1 MLIAEGTLRRI
12 IQEELEQL
20 DEAIRNR
27 HGYSVRTKEDVE
39 WTPSKRN
46 IPFERNPF
54 VGSSPAFN
62 SWYNDGD
69 MTRPWKRDFESKT
82 GDVKSIFGKNDI
94 YFNKGD
100 HVIIPMLHG
109 YDEAY
114 TNPGTIASVHHK
126 DPSALG
132 VPGVRPGD
140 TIPLVDI
147 MFPATKDSPPRWL
160 HNVGFAF
167 MVHLGGP
174 NMRDPWSAANYALRR
189 HRDGIGAQREKD
201 ERAAEREER
210 RAARAERNP
219 PPPPAAPE
227 PPRSPPPG
235 AIRRVGGVAAPPPPK
250 KPQKM
255 TDDEVRSSLGLPRR
269 R

>member
-1 MLIAEGTLRRI
+1 MRISENAVRRI
-12 IQEELEQL
+12 IREELERI
-20 DEAIRNR
+20 DEAVRNK

-62 SWYNDGD
+62 SWYNNGE
-69 MTRPWKRDFESKT
+69 MTRPWKREFENKM
-82 GDVKSIFGKNDI
+82 GDVKAIFGKNDI

-100 HVIIPMLHG
+100 HVIIPTLHS

-114 TNPGTIASVHHK
+114 TNPGTIESVHHK
-126 DPSALG
+126 DPVALG
-132 VPGVRPGD
+132 IPGALAGH

-147 MFPATKDSPPRWL
+147 MFPATRNSPPRWL

-167 MVHLGGP
+167 LVHLGGP
-174 NMRDPWSAANYALRR
+174 NMRDPWSAANYALKRY
-189 HRDGIGAQREKD
+189 HDGVGDQREK
-201 ERAAEREER
+201 EARAAEREER
-210 RAARAERNP
+210 RAARAERDLP
-219 PPPPAAPE
+219 PPPVPE
-227 PPRSPPPG
+227 TPSGPRPS

-255 TDDEVRSSLGLPRR
+255 TDDEVRASLGLPRR